1 MEYFPDNTKIITPQ
15 GGFMMWV
22 ELDKRIDT
30 TELYYKAMQQ
40 KISIAPGRMFTLQD
54 QFRNCMRLSYGQRW
68 SSVIEERVNAI
79 GQDYQKIILIH
90 GYTLSLLP
98 Q

>member
-1 MEYFPDNTKIITPQ
+1 MDYFPDDTRCITPQ
-15 GGFMMWV
+15 GGFMLWV

-30 TELYYKAMQQ
+30 ADLYRRAMQE

-68 SSVIEERVNAI
+68 SPFIEERLKML
-79 GQDYQKIILIH
+79 GDIIRK
-90 GYTLSLLP
+90 SL
-98 Q
+98 